1 VGSVQID
8 RKTFSSL
15 HLADQQHLNQMGNYG
30 LSWTIEVK
38 DQTIVIPKE
47 YIELMELQDG
57 TQYEVKLG
65 RKQIRLHRIFD
76 DEKDED

>member
-1 VGSVQID
+1 
-8 RKTFSSL
+8 
-15 HLADQQHLNQMGNYG
+15 MGNYG